1 MRRLIVALHPQG
13 ARRQTLAL
21 RAVLA
26 LCLLLVAVAPTWA
39 DTMSG
44 IVIVVIDGDTVLFKP
59 DSPYQPDA
67 HGAAARAF
75 LKIRLAGIDAPEKDQ
90 PYGEAAT
97 RALSALVLHQRVE
110 LTTVAVDVYGRTI
123 ARIQQDAVQVNA
135 ELVRRG
141 LAWAYGSTRASARS
155 GPESFRASTYRR
167 NAELKAVQRDAQQA
181 PRGLWQE
188 AAPVPPWQ
196 WRREHPAALY

>member
-1 MRRLIVALHPQG
+1 VKRLIG
-13 ARRQTLAL
+13 TLF
-21 RAVLA
+21 
-26 LCLLLVAVAPTWA
+26 LLLAVIAPAWA

-67 HGAAARAF
+67 HGAVTRAF
-75 LKIRLAGIDAPEKDQ
+75 LKIRLANIDAPEKDQ

-97 RALSALVLHQRVE
+97 RALSELVLHQRVE
-110 LTTVAVDVYGRTI
+110 VTTVAIDVYGRTI
-123 ARIQQDAVQVNA
+123 ARIQQDAVQVNT

-141 LAWAYGSTRASARS
+141 MAWSSN
-155 GPESFRASTYRR
+155 YRR

-181 PRGLWQE
+181 SRGLWQE
-188 AAPVPPWQ
+188 TAPVPPWV
-196 WRREHPAALY
+196 WRRAHPATAY